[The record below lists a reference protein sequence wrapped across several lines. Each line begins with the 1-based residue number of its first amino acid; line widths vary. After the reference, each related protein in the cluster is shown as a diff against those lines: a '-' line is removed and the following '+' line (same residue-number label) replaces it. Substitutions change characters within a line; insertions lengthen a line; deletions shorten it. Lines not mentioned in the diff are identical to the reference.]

1 MNWWRSYAYL
11 NAIKLW
17 NRGKSWNN
25 WFQQYGITTT
35 KSESSLLDIFWMCY
49 KPTLPN
55 QSLGPVRKIMHHIRK
70 ISTSVLAPNLARLSS
85 GWAIRR
91 VQWVLERLCEM
102 ILVIVVFCAFKCD
115 DWQLHMSHVLSYDA
129 WITICASENI
139 QSIFGKSWYIWANLG
154 ISWRIL
160 AACSAA
166 PFQGPC
172 HLSDRALQGVACG
185 YYWRQE
191 LSAKPGKAHV
201 ILVIGPCRALPADI
215 IGDKNFRQSPA
226 RPMSS

>member
-102 ILVIVVFCAFKCD
+102 ILVIVVFLVNVCFQMR
-115 DWQLHMSHVLSYDA
+115 W
-129 WITICASENI
+129 
-139 QSIFGKSWYIWANLG
+139 
-154 ISWRIL
+154 L
-160 AACSAA
+160 AAPYVTCIKLWCLNHNLCQWKYSINFWQIVVYLGKPWHFLADLGSMFCST
-166 PFQGPC
+166 
-172 HLSDRALQGVACG
+172 
-185 YYWRQE
+185 
-191 LSAKPGKAHV
+191 
-201 ILVIGPCRALPADI
+201 LP
-215 IGDKNFRQSPA
+215 